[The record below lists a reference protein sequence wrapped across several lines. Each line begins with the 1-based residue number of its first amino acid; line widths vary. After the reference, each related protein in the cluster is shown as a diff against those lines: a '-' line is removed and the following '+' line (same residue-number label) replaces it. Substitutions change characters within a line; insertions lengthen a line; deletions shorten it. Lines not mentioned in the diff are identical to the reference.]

1 MNGTLTRL
9 KKYNRP
15 SQVTPPRKCSQRNSM
30 RRLVLKSV
38 GTLISVKLS
47 SYSENPV
54 LEVTIVDG
62 WQGKGNTVDPPGPG
76 CGLNFLVV
84 W

>member
-1 MNGTLTRL
+1 
-9 KKYNRP
+9 
-15 SQVTPPRKCSQRNSM
+15 M

-62 WQGKGNTVDPPGPG
+62 WQGKGNTVDPAGPG